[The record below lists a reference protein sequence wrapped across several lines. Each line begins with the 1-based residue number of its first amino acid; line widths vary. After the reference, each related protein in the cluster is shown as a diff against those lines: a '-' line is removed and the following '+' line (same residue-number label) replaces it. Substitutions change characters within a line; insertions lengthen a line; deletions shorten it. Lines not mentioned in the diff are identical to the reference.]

1 MYRFIT
7 VVLFLASVIG
17 CYAVKAWP
25 FPVDVRQSDYRFL
38 CPRLCEA
45 DTGARK

>member
-7 VVLFLASVIG
+7 VVLFLASVIC

-25 FPVDVRQSDYRFL
+25 FPVDVRQSDGTILTVIVRGEKVV
-38 CPRLCEA
+38 R
-45 DTGARK
+45 

>member
-25 FPVDVRQSDYRFL
+25 FPVDVRQSDGTILTVIVRGEKVV
-38 CPRLCEA
+38 R
-45 DTGARK
+45 